1 MPPDVSDLM
10 VLVVADDP
18 LSRAGLAALLAA
30 QPGCSV
36 IGQVSTDSDLP
47 AMLDVYQPDVLVWDL
62 GWDPSQAI
70 EALSDLTE
78 GSPPIVA
85 LLPDETHV
93 SDVRAASARGILL
106 RDSEAPVLGA
116 ALGAIA
122 QGLVVMEQGLATIQP
137 PDRDP
142 APSELMSDLTPRE
155 REVLGL
161 LAEGLPNKSISDRLE
176 ITEHTVKF
184 HVNAI
189 LSKLGAQSRTEAVA
203 RAIRLGMVPL

>member
-1 MPPDVSDLM
+1 M
-10 VLVVADDP
+10 LVVADDP
-18 LSRAGLAALLAA
+18 LARAGLAALLAA
-30 QPGCSV
+30 QPECSV
-36 IGQVSTDSDLP
+36 IGQVSTDSDPP
-47 AMLDVYQPDVLVWDL
+47 AMLDVYQPAVLVWDL

-93 SDVRAASARGILL
+93 SDVRAADARGILL
-106 RDSEAPVLGA
+106 RDSKAPVLGA

-142 APSELMSDLTPRE
+142 APSELMSDLTPWE

-176 ITEHTVKF
+176 
-184 HVNAI
+184 NN
-189 LSKLGAQSRTEAVA
+189 GAHGQ
-203 RAIRLGMVPL
+203 IPH

>member
-18 LSRAGLAALLAA
+18 LARAGLAALLAA

-93 SDVRAASARGILL
+93 SDVRAAGARGILL
-106 RDSEAPVLGA
+106 RDSEARCWGPRWGPRW
-116 ALGAIA
+116 G
-122 QGLVVMEQGLATIQP
+122 
-137 PDRDP
+137 
-142 APSELMSDLTPRE
+142 PSPR
-155 REVLGL
+155 GW
-161 LAEGLPNKSISDRLE
+161 
-176 ITEHTVKF
+176 
-184 HVNAI
+184 
-189 LSKLGAQSRTEAVA
+189 LSWSRGWPRSNHRTET
-203 RAIRLGMVPL
+203 RPLQS